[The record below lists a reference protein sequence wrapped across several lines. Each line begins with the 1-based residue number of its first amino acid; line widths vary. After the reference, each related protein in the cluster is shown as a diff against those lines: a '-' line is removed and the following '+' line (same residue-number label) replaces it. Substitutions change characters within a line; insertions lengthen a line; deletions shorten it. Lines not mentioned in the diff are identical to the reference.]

1 MDLITFDHFSFR
13 YASQTESTLKDIH
26 LTIPKGQKLLILGQ
40 SGSGKST
47 LVHCINGLI
56 PHSYE
61 GEIQGSLS
69 IDQENTQALSL
80 FQISQKVG
88 TVLQDSDAQFVALSV
103 EDDVAFVLENQAM
116 PRTTMIP
123 KVHSALSKV
132 GMEAFLK
139 QLPFSLSG
147 GQKQKVSLAGVLH
160 EEAGILIFDEPLAS
174 LDPKSGEKTI
184 ELIDALSG
192 DHTVIIVEHRL
203 EDVLFRKVDR
213 VLVMSEGS
221 VIYDG
226 SADALLKSDVLNKA
240 GLREPL
246 YVSALKQNKIDLRTI
261 EHLDQIESIDF
272 SKYQDR
278 FRSYQNVKA
287 KGKKSFTKTLI
298 DVQNISFAYDTEAVL
313 KDISFKVYQGER
325 LAFVGQNGAG
335 KSTLAKLLTGVVR
348 PKHGSILLNEEDLSI
363 YSIKEIGE
371 KIGYVMQNPNQMLVK
386 HLIRDEVGLAL
397 SLRGKTQTEIEER
410 VKQALDICGL
420 YSMRNWPVSAISY
433 GQRKRVT
440 VAAILALQPDILILD
455 EPTAG
460 QDYKHYSEIMNFLDA
475 LNQSQGITFIFIT
488 HDMHLA
494 LEYTDRALVFS
505 EGQLLADD
513 AIENIFSR
521 PDLLDK
527 AYLKQTSLYTL
538 AKACDLDA
546 QSFIRA
552 FIDHRG
558 DA

>member
-69 IDQENTQALSL
+69 LDGDNTQALSL

-116 PRTTMIP
+116 PRVNMMP
-123 KVHSALSKV
+123 KVHSALHKV

-139 QLPFSLSG
+139 QVPFSLSG

-203 EDVLFRKVDR
+203 EEVLYKTVDR

-226 SADALLKSDVLNKA
+226 SADALLKSDVLEKA

-246 YVSALKQNKIDLRTI
+246 YVSALKQNKIDLHSI
-261 EHLDQIESIDF
+261 EHLDQLETIDF
-272 SKYQDR
+272 SKYQAR
-278 FRSYQNVKA
+278 FKIYQNSREKRL
-287 KGKKSFTKTLI
+287 KSFTKTLI
-298 DVQNISFAYDTEAVL
+298 DVQNVSFAYDHTNVLEA
-313 KDISFKVYQGER
+313 ITFKVYRGER

-348 PKHGSILLNEEDLSI
+348 PKQGKILLNQQDLSI

-397 SLRGKTQTEIEER
+397 SLRGKTQAEIDEH

-475 LNQSQGITFIFIT
+475 LNLSHGITFIFIT

-505 EGQLLADD
+505 DGHLLADD

-521 PDLLDK
+521 PELLDK

-538 AKACDLDA
+538 AKACDLNA
-546 QSFIRA
+546 QAFIRA
-552 FIDHRG
+552 FIEHRG